1 MFFGEKYNMIK
12 KENIVKKILSVD
24 PSDVRKIYH
33 DELNKIISRKEKK
46 INKDIINKIII
57 MLNKENVF
65 IKKETFEKIAEL
77 NLKNNNT
84 FFNNALNDVKNNK
97 IYLMIDVIKQFIFNK
112 IDYGIKYEGSELS
125 KKIKKY
131 ENEVNNEK

>member
-1 MFFGEKYNMIK
+1 MIK